1 MTQTPIQ
8 DGYAQWY
15 SARLWNLLPP
25 IYQLMDQ
32 GPTPGAPGPLQELV
46 NRIGAQAAEL
56 RRNTDRLWENQSI
69 ETCDDWVIPYIG
81 DLVAT
86 RLVSCLDAAA
96 QRIDVAKTIY
106 YRRRAGTVGVLEQLA
121 ADIASRDA
129 RVVEFFRRMGRT
141 RHQFDPPLSYQIEN
155 PLTGPIGFTGN
166 TVQIAEGLIGAY
178 SSTPAGGFADL
189 RNTYAASNTGNAF
202 DEYFYTADL
211 RAGGQTLGHFNI
223 RNLGVFLW
231 WLRAF
236 PISAATPVLSK
247 SPTPCLTFDPTGR
260 EIPLFAASQR
270 VGEQAQWGEHWVSP
284 DEWMLPVAIREIL
297 WNLTDAQKNLWATDP
312 VTKQAVFTPQSLS
325 VGMMA
330 GGTGAPLPLAQLKIH
345 PERGLFSFLIPG
357 TDTPAPAPIGTL
369 AVCYNFGLLGQIGAG
384 AFDTSILSPLPTPL
398 PATTVNITGGASTNL
413 DTSFALLTATGAAL
427 FSDTLTYAGP
437 TKTLNVPEGATIALA
452 AQDGQRPVIR
462 WSDPKPQQWEIHGDA
477 KSGSSTPTQL
487 IIQGILLQGADIY
500 LTGSFDSVYL
510 RMTTVDPGT
519 VYIVTPGVTPPSPLP
534 FYGSAI
540 DTMPLRP
547 SVIYIQGSVTNLI
560 LERSITGPIRSCNG
574 GAVSSLQAAACI
586 IQSIPTH
593 DVKSTVKATGSTLY
607 DPATLA
613 NAFKFGT
620 STQAQTAAKVPAVAA
635 YLKNYAPGKAISK
648 PFKTAMLSA
657 IATLSQS
664 EAEKLW
670 PLAFA
675 DLALGFDEGTVALT
689 QCTVLGK
696 IDAHILSA
704 SESILDDIATADDIQ
719 DGCIRFTS
727 YANGSSLHQPYRS
740 VITSPHP
747 SIFVSRNFGQPSYAQ
762 LRSDAD
768 NQILAASQ
776 TGTGCGCAADAVT
789 EAQSILTGAENGSE
803 MGVYS
808 SESVALKRRGLAL
821 KYEEYA
827 PIGQLPV
834 WIDAD

>member
-1 MTQTPIQ
+1 MIQTPIQ

-15 SARLWNLLPP
+15 SDRLWNLLPP
-25 IYQLMDQ
+25 IYRLMDQ

-106 YRRRAGTVGVLEQLA
+106 YRRRAGTVGVLEELA

-141 RHQFDPPLSYQIEN
+141 RHQFDPPLSYRIEN

-223 RNLGVFLW
+223 RNLGVFIW

-247 SPTPCLTFDPTGR
+247 SATPCLTFDPTGR

-270 VGEQAQWGEHWVSP
+270 VAEQSQWGEHWVSP
-284 DEWMLPVAIREIL
+284 DEWELPVAIREIL
-297 WNLTDAQKNLWATDP
+297 WATAPKNLWATD
-312 VTKQAVFTPQSLS
+312 FSPQSLS

-330 GGTGAPLPLAQLKIH
+330 GGTGAALPLSQLTIH
-345 PERGLFSFLIPG
+345 PERGLFSFLVPG
-357 TDTPAPAPIGTL
+357 SNKPAPAPVGTL
-369 AVCYNFGLLGQIGAG
+369 AVCYNFGLLGEIGAG
-384 AFDTSILSPLPTPL
+384 AFDTSLLSPLTL
-398 PATTVNITGGASTNL
+398 PPTTVQIAGGEAIDL
-413 DTSFALLTATGAAL
+413 DNSFAQLTATGAAL

-437 TKTLNVPEGATIALA
+437 KKTLSVPEGATIALA
-452 AQDGQRPVIR
+452 ALDGQRPVIR
-462 WSDPKPQQWEIHGDA
+462 WKEHTPQQWEIHGDA

-487 IIQGILLQGADIY
+487 IIQGLLLQGADLI
-500 LTGSFDSVYL
+500 LTGSFDSVIL

-519 VYIVTPGVTPPSPLP
+519 IYIASPGVTPPSPLP
-534 FYGSAI
+534 FFGSAI
-540 DTMPLRP
+540 DEMPLRP
-547 SVIYIQGSVTNLI
+547 SVIYIHGSVTNLI
-560 LERSITGPIRSCNG
+560 IERSITGPIRTRDG
-574 GAVSSLQAAACI
+574 GAVSSLQATACI
-586 IQSIPTH
+586 FQSIPTH
-593 DVKSTVKATGSTLY
+593 AVASTVEVTDSTLF

-613 NAFKFGT
+613 NALKFDT
-620 STQAQTAAKVPAVAA
+620 SPQAKAAVAA
-635 YLKNYAPGKAISK
+635 SPALDNLLQNYEPGKGISSPLK
-648 PFKTAMLSA
+648 AAMLGA
-657 IATLSQS
+657 IGTLSQT
-664 EAEKLW
+664 ETEQLW

-675 DLALGFDEGTVALT
+675 DLALGFDEGTVSLS

-696 IDAHILSA
+696 IFAHILSA
-704 SESILDDIATADDIQ
+704 SESILDDVSTVDDTQ
-719 DGCIRFTS
+719 DGCIRFSS

-747 SIFVSRNFGQPSYAQ
+747 SIFVSRNFGQPGYAQ

-776 TGTGCGCAADAVT
+776 TGSGCGCPADDVAAA
-789 EAQSILTGAENGSE
+789 ESILTGAENGSE

-808 SESVALKRRGLAL
+808 SEAVALKRRGLAL